1 MKNLRLFGAS
11 IALTIAG
18 IGFQPAAH
26 GHGSMGSNEAGK
38 LASLM
43 ETANLVITGE
53 VARVEYRNSKPSQK
67 GEPSLPHAFVTY
79 RIEDVFRGKTREE
92 NLTMRFVGGPDGR
105 GGFMDVSGVPL
116 FQEGE
121 RDLLF
126 VTGNGEK
133 GCPLVACEWGRY
145 RVYEHGVYNTKGS
158 PVRAVVDG
166 MAIARGVAPE
176 KLRTFSF
183 QAPTFDGLLQNR
195 EVRELLKKREE
206 SMDELREIYE
216 TSAPKRI
223 EVYTEV
229 TDLNSWGDAHRKQ
242 SKKRS
247 TTMNQDVGAAS
258 MEEPE
263 IPEGPMAEEEFLGI
277 VKELSKQT
285 RRKPEP
291 VRSIDPDAPIYVEMA
306 RQMKP
311 HEPPRRKQDISASKQ
326 ELEVLRESNFNPVL
340 GKKPEKR

>member
-1 MKNLRLFGAS
+1 MKNLRLFGVSLAM
-11 IALTIAG
+11 AIAG
-18 IGFQPAAH
+18 AGFQPAAH

-43 ETANLVITGE
+43 ETANLVVTGE
-53 VARVEYRNSKPSQK
+53 VAGVEYRNSKPGSK

-79 RIEDVFRGKTREE
+79 RIEDVFRGKARDET
-92 NLTMRFVGGPDGR
+92 LTMRFVGGPDGR

-145 RVYEHGVYNTKGS
+145 RIYEHGVYNTKGS

-166 MAIARGVAPE
+166 MAIARGITPE

-183 QAPTFDGLLQNR
+183 RAPTFDGLIQNP
-195 EVRELLKKREE
+195 EVRELLEKREE
-206 SMDELREIYE
+206 SMDELRELYQA
-216 TSAPKRI
+216 SAPKRI

-229 TDLNSWGDAHRKQ
+229 TDSNSRGDAQHMQRKE
-242 SKKRS
+242 RG
-247 TTMNQDVGAAS
+247 TTMNQDDGAAS

-263 IPEGPMAEEEFLGI
+263 IPEGPMAVEEFLGI
-277 VKELSKQT
+277 VKELSQQT
-285 RRKPEP
+285 KRKPEP
-291 VRSIDPDAPIYVEMA
+291 VRSIDSDAPIYVEMA

-311 HEPPRRKQDISASKQ
+311 QEPPRRKQGASADEQ
-326 ELEVLRESNFNPVL
+326 ELEMLRESDFNPVL
-340 GKKPEKR
+340 GKKPEKW